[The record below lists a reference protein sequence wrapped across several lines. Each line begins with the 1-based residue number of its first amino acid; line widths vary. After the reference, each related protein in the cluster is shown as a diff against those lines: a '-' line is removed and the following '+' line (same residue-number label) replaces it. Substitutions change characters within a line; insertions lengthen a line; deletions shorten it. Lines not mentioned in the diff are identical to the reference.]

1 MSLVYMI
8 MIQPTERATEAVENE
23 WFAVRHS
30 GETPEIALHSA
41 IYYLTED
48 RDGPGLVLAED
59 ELAMLRQAAAERYLE
74 IILRDLLP
82 ANRDLALYRGVK
94 RSIINYHRYQS
105 FCRRQQLDG
114 HTIIPEVAAS
124 LLLFLVNE
132 AVAVAKKRRAPSINC
147 SFLEL
152 NVFAQQLG
160 LVEENLPSTLAL
172 LCEQPASGSTTMVPI
187 SPVEV

>member
-1 MSLVYMI
+1 MSLAYTI
-8 MIQPTERATEAVENE
+8 MNQPTERATEAIENE

-41 IYYLTED
+41 IHYLTED
-48 RDGPGLVLAED
+48 QEGPGLVLAE
-59 ELAMLRQAAAERYLE
+59 EEISSLRQAAAERYLE
-74 IILRDLLP
+74 IILRDLQP

-114 HTIIPEVAAS
+114 HTVIPEVAAA

-132 AVAVAKKRRAPSINC
+132 VVAVAKHGRSPSINC

-160 LVEENLPSTLAL
+160 LVEENLPSAIAE
-172 LCEQPASGSTTMVPI
+172 LCELPTASPI
-187 SPVEV
+187 PTVSISRAEV

>member
-1 MSLVYMI
+1 MT
-8 MIQPTERATEAVENE
+8 QPTERATEAIENE

-48 RDGPGLVLAED
+48 HEGPGLVLAAED
-59 ELAMLRQAAAERYLE
+59 IGLLRRAAAERYLE

-114 HTIIPEVAAS
+114 RTIIPEVAAA
-124 LLLFLVNE
+124 LLLFLVTE
-132 AVAVAKKRRAPSINC
+132 AVAVSKRRRSPSINC

-160 LVEENLPSTLAL
+160 LVAENLPSALAT
-172 LCEQPASGSTTMVPI
+172 LCESPAASPI
-187 SPVEV
+187 ASLSNSRAEV